1 MNQRLLRAWAGTD
14 RLSSLRPDKLAALP
28 ITKASAELA
37 LFVAGVD
44 VPAALGD
51 FPLAERRGDRWHA
64 PIAILPTARGAIVC
78 DRHDAAA
85 DDPQRVCWPDDSSYH
100 LVRSIPRT
108 SGLTKRASW
117 LDVGCGS
124 AFAMAERPEAAE
136 RRVGID
142 VNPRA
147 AAYAKQHADIRC
159 ADATSFDP
167 GEAFELVT
175 CNPPIPDGDGP
186 VWRGASAEIVRA
198 MIATAGR
205 LVAPNGLAIIHA
217 ALEALTPLAGHVVIV
232 GYTPPGERAFGVA
245 WWQPDGESQQI
256 VAHRALTSDRPH
268 IDWTDR
274 DAALAGA
281 L

>member
-1 MNQRLLRAWAGTD
+1 MITQKLLRAWAGTD
-14 RLSSLRPDKLAALP
+14 RLSALQPARLSSLP

-44 VPAALGD
+44 VPVALGD
-51 FPLAERRGDRWHA
+51 FSLAERRGDRWHA
-64 PIAILPTARGAIVC
+64 PVAILPTARDAIIC
-78 DRHDAAA
+78 DRHDAPA
-85 DDPQRVCWPDDSSYH
+85 DDPERVCWPDDSSYH
-100 LVRSIPRT
+100 LVRSIPPGR
-108 SGLTKRASW
+108 RATW

-136 RRVGID
+136 RRVGVD

-147 AAYAKQHADIRC
+147 AAFAKRHAEIRC
-159 ADATSFDP
+159 ADATSYSA
-167 GEAFELVT
+167 GETFELVT

-186 VWRGASAEIVRA
+186 IWRGASAQTVRA

-205 LVAPNGLAIIHA
+205 HVAPTGLAVVHA
-217 ALEALTPLAGHVVIV
+217 ALEVLTDLAGDVVIV
-232 GYTPPGERAFGVA
+232 VYTPADERAFGVA
-245 WWQPDGESQQI
+245 WWQPDGESRQI
-256 VAHRALTSDRPH
+256 VAHRALTPDRPH